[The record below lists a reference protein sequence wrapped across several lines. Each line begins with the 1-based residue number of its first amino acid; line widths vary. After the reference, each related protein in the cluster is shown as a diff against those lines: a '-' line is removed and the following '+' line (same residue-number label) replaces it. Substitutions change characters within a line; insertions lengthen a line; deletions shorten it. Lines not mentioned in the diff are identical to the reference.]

1 MSLERFTRR
10 ELVTVTP
17 DQTVVDVARL
27 MASTH
32 VGCVVV
38 IDAGGRPVGILTD
51 RDLVLRFLTEQA
63 PPSRSAGDLMT
74 ADLVV
79 AHVEDAIDYA
89 LFTMRQRGVRRLP
102 IVGHD
107 GTLVGL
113 VALDDLLVLLGGE
126 VSSLVDTVMDNR
138 GP

>member
-17 DQTVVDVARL
+17 DQSVVDVARL

-38 IDAGGRPVGILTD
+38 IDGGGRPVGILTD

-79 AHVEDAIDYA
+79 AHVEDAIDHA